1 MHWCTL
7 QAASHESACFK
18 VLQSAGAKVS
28 VSVTAA
34 QGSVEG
40 VNTDN
45 YTVDRRSVTPLELSL
60 AAQNGERL
68 AKKRASG
75 L

>member
-1 MHWCTL
+1 M
-7 QAASHESACFK
+7 
-18 VLQSAGAKVS
+18 S

-45 YTVDRRSVTPLELSL
+45 YTVARRSVTPLELSL
-60 AAQNGERL
+60 AAQKGK
-68 AKKRASG
+68 AGKTS
-75 L
+75 

>member
-1 MHWCTL
+1 M
-7 QAASHESACFK
+7 
-18 VLQSAGAKVS
+18 S

-45 YTVDRRSVTPLELSL
+45 YTVARRS
-60 AAQNGERL
+60 AL
-68 AKKRASG
+68 AKAVYASKG
-75 L
+75 FCGYNNELAVCNTLVITSAWFFGAVVSQ